1 MAFGADVGPLALER
15 GTGRS
20 STVTVVLSMAAVQCA
35 TNTGTVML
43 ASSVRLAPPRT
54 ISRMREWP

>member
-20 STVTVVLSMAAVQCA
+20 STVTIALSMAAVQCA
-35 TNTGTVML
+35 TNKGTVML